1 MINAMDIPEKELTRE
16 QAIKILMY
24 ELEKGEKSDKWYT
37 MEEVFG
43 KYDFWGKDDE
53 NNNK

>member
-1 MINAMDIPEKELTRE
+1 MINAVDIPEKELTRE

-24 ELEKGEKSDKWYT
+24 EIEKGRNSEKRYS

-43 KYDFWGKDDE
+43 EYEFWGKTDE
-53 NNNK
+53 SRDN